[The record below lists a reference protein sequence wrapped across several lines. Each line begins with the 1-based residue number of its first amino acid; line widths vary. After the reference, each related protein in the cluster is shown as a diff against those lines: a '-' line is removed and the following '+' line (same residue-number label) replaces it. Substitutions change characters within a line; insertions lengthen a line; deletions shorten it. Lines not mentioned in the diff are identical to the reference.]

1 MAAGGKP
8 EERTEGGQG
17 HLQEEQPQAQ
27 RGGPT
32 RQISGTGTGIDTFKC
47 SDATSV
53 SMLYSNIP
61 TSVFKLISLLLCP
74 C

>member
-47 SDATSV
+47 SDATS
-53 SMLYSNIP
+53 LQ
-61 TSVFKLISLLLCP
+61 
-74 C
+74 